1 MKYAWI
7 ENQRIRDIALGNPVE
22 LYHSDV
28 AKFYD
33 TQVPDGAANGDG
45 WVEGQVVK
53 PVLPEPY
60 NWPVSWVLKDI
71 REGLSLLERVK
82 WDNDETN
89 RIKTAKIEL
98 EGISY
103 EAKVKEVL
111 DMLVSNNDI
120 SQESANVILSK
131 TVNKVIGVTIT

>member
-7 ENQRIRDIALGNPVE
+7 ENQRIRDIAPGNPVE
-22 LYHSDV
+22 FYHPDV

-33 TQVPDGAANGDG
+33 TQVSDDAVNGDG
-45 WVEGQVVK
+45 WIDGSVVK
-53 PVLPEPY
+53 PALPEPY

-82 WDNDETN
+82 WDADKTDE
-89 RIKTAKIEL
+89 IKTAKIEL
-98 EGISY
+98 DGISY
-103 EAKVKEVL
+103 KAKVKEVL

-120 SQESANVILSK
+120 SQESADVILSK
-131 TVNKVIGVTIT
+131 TENKVIGVTIT